1 MSIRVF
7 FVDDHELIIDG
18 LVKNFAS
25 IPDVT
30 IVGTSSDPVAALEVI
45 RAKRASIDIVIT
57 DIEMPA
63 LSGFQLCSALK
74 DEHELPYVGYLTY
87 RMNEETRF
95 KALRTKV
102 DGLIYKSASIAE
114 LTEFLHRIIAGPRP
128 VIENIPEDLVPIP
141 ETTPLTS
148 SERKVLYYIACECMT
163 TRETSAVLN
172 RSEETVVSHRKNI
185 MEKLGIRNIAGLV
198 NYALHIGLHNNPP
211 V

>member
-18 LVKNFAS
+18 LVKNFTT
-25 IPDVT
+25 IPDVRV
-30 IVGTSSDPVAALEVI
+30 VGTSTSPTDALKI
-45 RAKRASIDIVIT
+45 INTKRTEIDIVIT

-63 LSGFQLCSALK
+63 MSGFQLCSALK
-74 DEHELPYVGYLTY
+74 ESGELPYVGYLTY

-114 LTEFLHRIIAGPRP
+114 LTDFMRRIMAGPRP
-128 VIENIPEDLVPIP
+128 VIENIPEELVPIQ

-148 SERKVLYYIACECMT
+148 TERKVLFYIACECLT
-163 TRETSAVLN
+163 TRETAELLH
-172 RSEETVVSHRKNI
+172 RSEETIITHRKNI
-185 MEKLGIRNIAGLV
+185 MEKLGIRNIAALV

-211 V
+211 T